1 MNTSRIGY
9 LLTTNEESARY
20 IFSKNLLE
28 KIGFTVHCVKSIP
41 HENKMLSNKLSM
53 QYIYDKIQNSEEGFY
68 YVFED
73 DINILDNIT
82 LDEIIEYEK
91 ISKKFFYLGICEYG
105 GYLAFKS
112 DIKIYGHDV
121 YYKQG
126 YAYGLHA
133 IGINNVGAK
142 ELLEFSKKEEFNEL
156 YLMDVILNKFC
167 AFYNPAYV
175 VRYDLEYSEATGHKG
190 IMFQDRKTFPSMIT
204 PPTPPK

>member
-28 KIGFTVHCVKSIP
+28 KIGFTVHCVKAIP

-91 ISKKFFYLGICEYG
+91 ISKKFFYLGVCEYG

-112 DIKIYGHDV
+112 DIEIYGHEV

-126 YAYGLHA
+126 YAFGLHA
-133 IGINNVGAK
+133 IGINTNGAK
-142 ELLEFSKKEEFNEL
+142 ELLEFSKKEEFHEL

-175 VRYDLEYSEATGHKG
+175 VRYDLEYSEVKGHKG
-190 IMFQDRKTFPSMIT
+190 IFFQDRNKFPSTIIQ
-204 PPTPPK
+204 

>member
-1 MNTSRIGY
+1 MSIRIAY
-9 LLTTNEESARY
+9 LLTTNEESERC
-20 IFSKNLLE
+20 IFSKGVLE
-28 KIGFTVHCVKSIP
+28 KIGFTVHCVKAIP
-41 HENKMLSNKLSM
+41 NENKMLSNKLSM
-53 QYIYDKIQNSEEGFY
+53 QYIYDTIQSSDEGFY

-73 DINILDNIT
+73 DINVLEEIT

-105 GYLAFKS
+105 GYFAFKS

-126 YAYGLHA
+126 YCLGLHA
-133 IGINNVGAK
+133 IGINTVGAK
-142 ELLEFSKKEEFNEL
+142 ELLEFSKKEEFNDS
-156 YLMDVILNKFC
+156 YLMDIILNKFC

-190 IMFQDRKTFPSMIT
+190 IMFQDRTTFPSMIT
-204 PPTPPK
+204 PPSK

>member
-1 MNTSRIGY
+1 
-9 LLTTNEESARY
+9 
-20 IFSKNLLE
+20 
-28 KIGFTVHCVKSIP
+28 
-41 HENKMLSNKLSM
+41 MLSNKLSM
-53 QYIYDKIQNSEEGFY
+53 QYIYDIIQNSEEGFY

-133 IGINNVGAK
+133 VGINTTGAK

-167 AFYNPAYV
+167 AFYNPSYV

-204 PPTPPK
+204 PPSSNSNN